1 MIDTS
6 NLAKEYGARVLFED
20 VTLQLNAG
28 SRYGL
33 VGANG
38 SGKTTFLRLLAGD
51 EEPSHGTFNLAK
63 RARLGV
69 LRQDRF
75 LEDNAIIL
83 DLAMRGD
90 AVVWDA
96 LAEQRRIVEEG
107 HPDPG
112 RIGRVGV
119 AGLCPAEPERGEA
132 SRSEGVAGRSGG
144 AEEWKPFQG
153 FHFGDLEDLIA
164 AHDGYTLQA
173 RATEVLV
180 GLGIPMAV
188 HRSPLSTLSGGFKL
202 RVLLAQVLLGG
213 ADILLLDEPTNH
225 LDILTIRWL
234 EKFLASYT
242 GCAGIISHDQ
252 RFLDNVTSH
261 TLDVDYRTITLYT
274 GSYSTFVVDKA
285 AIRERKE
292 AAIAHAEEEIARKR
306 AWVERFGAKNT
317 KATQAQSRLK
327 QIERIE
333 VEELVES
340 SRRAPMLRF
349 EQERPSGKDV
359 LAIENLSKAYGHK
372 RVLSDMSLVLRRG
385 ERIGIIGPNGLGKST
400 LLKILVRRL
409 AADAGQAHWGH
420 EVRFGYFPQDHREVL
435 DDAEATPLGLL
446 DRACPGANPT
456 FVRSHLGRV
465 LFSGDD
471 VLKRVGL
478 LSGGEAA
485 RVIFALLIVQK
496 PNVLVLDEPTNHLDL
511 EAIGALI
518 ESLKSYP
525 GTILFV
531 SHDRWFVSELATRIV
546 EITSEGPRDFP
557 GTYTE
562 YLARCGDDHLDADAV
577 VEKAKRARQES
588 AAAANS
594 PSAADWEEKKRRR
607 NRLIQLPKRRDQVL
621 AEIEAAENRK
631 QAITDLYCSP
641 GFFEHTSKDEVA
653 ALETEQA
660 SLGPRIE
667 ALLAEWE
674 TLEQEIAE
682 LGNG

>member
-6 NLAKEYGARVLFED
+6 NLAKEYGARVLFEN

-75 LEDNAIIL
+75 LDDGAVIL
-83 DLAMRGD
+83 HLAMRGD
-90 AVVWDA
+90 AIVWDA
-96 LAEQRRIVEEG
+96 LCEQQRIAQEG

-112 RIGRVGV
+112 RV
-119 AGLCPAEPERGEA
+119 
-132 SRSEGVAGRSGG
+132 S
-144 AEEWKPFQG
+144 
-153 FHFGDLEDLIA
+153 DLEDAIA
-164 AHDGYTLQA
+164 AHNGYTLEA
-173 RATEVLV
+173 RASEVLE
-180 GLGIPMAV
+180 GLGIPTAV
-188 HRSPLSTLSGGFKL
+188 HRSPLFTLSGGFKL

-225 LDILTIRWL
+225 LDILSIRWL
-234 EKFLASYT
+234 EKFLSSYT
-242 GCAGIISHDQ
+242 GCAVVISHDQ

-261 TLDVDYRTITLYT
+261 TLDVDYRTISLYT
-274 GSYSTFVVDKA
+274 GCYSTFVAEKA
-285 AIRERKE
+285 AIRQRKE
-292 AAIAHAEEEIARKR
+292 ATIARANEEIARKR

-333 VEELVES
+333 VEELVAS
-340 SRRAPMLRF
+340 SRRTPVLRF
-349 EQERPSGKDV
+349 EPERPSGRDV
-359 LAIENLSKAYGHK
+359 LAIENLCKAYGDK
-372 RVLSDMSLVLRRG
+372 RVLSDVSLVLRRG

-400 LLKILVRRL
+400 LLKILVDRL
-409 AADAGQAHWGH
+409 AADTGQVRWGH

-435 DDAEATPLGLL
+435 GDPETTPLGLL
-446 DRACPGANPT
+446 EDACPGANPT
-456 FVRSHLGRV
+456 FVRSQLGRV

-471 VLKRVGL
+471 VQKKVGL

-485 RVIFALLIVQK
+485 RLIFALLIVQR

-511 EAIGALI
+511 EAIGALV
-518 ESLKSYP
+518 EGLRNYP
-525 GTILFV
+525 GTVLFV

-546 EITSEGPRDFP
+546 EITRNGPRDFP

-577 VEKAKRARQES
+577 VEKAKAARREM
-588 AAAANS
+588 AAAESSTN
-594 PSAADWEEKKRRR
+594 AADWEEKKRRR

-621 AEIEAAENRK
+621 TEIETAESRK
-631 QAITDLYCSP
+631 QAIIDLYCSP
-641 GFFEHTSKDEVA
+641 GFFERTSQDDVA
-653 ALETEQA
+653 ALEQEQS

-667 ALLAEWE
+667 ALIAEWE
-674 TLEQEIAE
+674 SLEKEIAE
-682 LGNG
+682 LERDQ

>member
-1 MIDTS
+1 MIDTT

-51 EEPSHGTFNLAK
+51 EEPSHGIFNLAK

-75 LEDNAIIL
+75 LDDDAIIL

-90 AVVWDA
+90 AVVWEA
-96 LAEQRRIVEEG
+96 LAEQRRIGEEG
-107 HPDPG
+107 HHDPG
-112 RIGRVGV
+112 RI
-119 AGLCPAEPERGEA
+119 
-132 SRSEGVAGRSGG
+132 S
-144 AEEWKPFQG
+144 
-153 FHFGDLEDLIA
+153 DLEDTIS

-202 RVLLAQVLLGG
+202 RVLLAQVLIGG

-234 EKFLASYT
+234 EKFLANYA
-242 GCAGIISHDQ
+242 GCAVIISHDQ

-292 AAIAHAEEEIARKR
+292 ATIARAEEEIARKR

-327 QIERIE
+327 QIDRIE
-333 VEELVES
+333 VEELVGS

-349 EQERPSGKDV
+349 EAERPSGRDV
-359 LAIENLSKAYGHK
+359 LAIENLSKAYGDH
-372 RVLSDMSLVLRRG
+372 RVLSDVNLVLRRG

-409 AADAGQAHWGH
+409 AADTGRAHWGH
-420 EVRFGYFPQDHREVL
+420 EVRFGYFPQDHREIL
-435 DDAEATPLGLL
+435 DDADATPLGLL
-446 DRACPGANPT
+446 DRACPGASPT

-465 LFSGDD
+465 LFSGED
-471 VLKRVGL
+471 VQKRVGL

-485 RVIFALLIVQK
+485 RLIFALLIVQR

-518 ESLKSYP
+518 EGLKNYP
-525 GTILFV
+525 GTVLFV

-546 EITSEGPRDFP
+546 EITPDGPRDFP

-577 VEKAKRARQES
+577 VEKAKRSRQEGPGS
-588 AAAANS
+588 LNS
-594 PSAADWEEKKRRR
+594 PNATDWEEKKRRR
-607 NRLIQLPKRRDQVL
+607 NRLVQLPKRRDQVL
-621 AEIEAAENRK
+621 SEI
-631 QAITDLYCSP
+631 
-641 GFFEHTSKDEVA
+641 
-653 ALETEQA
+653 
-660 SLGPRIE
+660 
-667 ALLAEWE
+667 
-674 TLEQEIAE
+674 
-682 LGNG
+682 